1 MKTQLLEDIG
11 QSASPMWPAPVAKAT
26 APKVPPP
33 PAQEAAPPVV
43 AARSGLVW
51 RYKIAAEPA
60 PPIETV
66 PEAPAPAPAPAPALA
81 PPIDPLPEAP
91 PPPAPLR
98 SPLDTVHP
106 VIGNPPAG
114 ATGASPAS
122 APHEQQANNL
132 FDFSLPPTS
141 PNAVPDLFGR
151 EPTWFDRWGRRGLVA
166 GSSLVACA
174 IVVAGGLWLLREYRD
189 DESLAL
195 VASTAK
201 LAPTTAKATVL
212 APKVLA
218 VAPPDTVSPVV
229 PPLVLLPREP
239 IPAVQEKVK
248 PESNPVVT
256 ERTVP
261 TPKPTRVREQ
271 REPVQQPRYRTATT
285 VPPEVRAE
293 PPVTMSATLAA
304 CREHGYSP
312 AQCVKRGC
320 RVTRFGF
327 VCTGK

>member
-11 QSASPMWPAPVAKAT
+11 QSASPIWPAPVAKVT

-33 PAQEAAPPVV
+33 PAEEAAPPDV

-66 PEAPAPAPAPAPALA
+66 PEAPAPAPAP
-81 PPIDPLPEAP
+81 PIDPLPEAP
-91 PPPAPLR
+91 PPAAPLR

-106 VIGNPPAG
+106 VVGNPPSG
-114 ATGASPAS
+114 ATGRSPAS
-122 APHEQQANNL
+122 TPHEQQEKNL
-132 FDFSLPPTS
+132 FDFSLPPAS
-141 PNAVPDLFGR
+141 PSAVPDLFGR
-151 EPTWFDRWGRRGLVA
+151 EPTWFDRWGRRAVVA
-166 GSSLVACA
+166 GSSLVVCA
-174 IVVAGGLWLLREYRD
+174 IVVASGLWLLREYRD

-201 LAPTTAKATVL
+201 PAPKTTNTMVPT
-212 APKVLA
+212 PKVLA
-218 VAPPDTVSPVV
+218 VAPPDTASPVV

-239 IPAVQEKVK
+239 VPAVQEKAK
-248 PESNPVVT
+248 PESDTVT
-256 ERTVP
+256 ERIMP
-261 TPKPTRVREQ
+261 TRKAPRVREE
-271 REPVQQPRYRTATT
+271 RTAVQQPRYRTAT
-285 VPPEVRAE
+285 VERPEVKAE

-320 RVTRFGF
+320 RVTRFGL